1 MAQEY
6 VVYLENKIRFN
17 TAAPVSVDEVVA
29 SLRGMER
36 LVTTRFPKAIRQL
49 TGATVKRAE
58 LTVASVEE
66 GSLIEETVVS
76 LVFGSKKHFDKFIGS
91 IRAKFVS
98 KNDKG
103 ETVVKGWVAG
113 SLLVG
118 IAVMGIAYYQK
129 DATPAAPVGGLVTVN
144 GDNNVIVTIGAEAYE
159 KSPEK
164 FAEAIEKSMTNQQK
178 IAAAKAGV
186 DMLTPART
194 QGVGLDLMSAE
205 GDVEVMSPET
215 SRKIPAAI
223 EKRDQSEDKLY
234 ERVKL
239 HFRASDSDSDSRGWA
254 GTIPQIVDNR
264 TRVIFADSRDVAK
277 VTYKPSAEVDA
288 TVTYSDALH
297 TRPVLILVE
306 KVY

>member
-1 MAQEY
+1 
-6 VVYLENKIRFN
+6 
-17 TAAPVSVDEVVA
+17 
-29 SLRGMER
+29 MEK

-66 GSLIEETVVS
+66 GSLVEETVVS

-113 SLLVG
+113 ALLVG
-118 IAVMGIAYYQK
+118 IAVTGIGWYQSN
-129 DATPAAPVGGLVTVN
+129 ATPAAPVGGLVTVN

-159 KSPEK
+159 KSPDK

-186 DMLTPART
+186 EMLTPART
-194 QGVGLDLMSAE
+194 QGVGLELMSAE
-205 GDVEVMSPET
+205 GEVEVVSPET
-215 SRKIPAAI
+215 ARKVPATI

-277 VTYKPSAEVDA
+277 VSYKPSAEVDA

>member
-6 VVYLENKIRFN
+6 VVYLENRIRFN
-17 TAAPVSVDEVVA
+17 TTAPVSVDDVVA
-29 SLRGMER
+29 SLRGMET
-36 LVTTRFPKAIRQL
+36 LVTTRFPKAIREL
-49 TGATVKRAE
+49 TGARVKRAE

-76 LVFGSKKHFDKFIGS
+76 LVFGSKKHFEKFIGS

-113 SLLVG
+113 ALLVG
-118 IAVMGIAYYQK
+118 IAVTGIGWYQSN
-129 DATPAAPVGGLVTVN
+129 AMPAAPVGGLVTVN

-159 KSPEK
+159 KSPDK

-186 DMLTPART
+186 EMLTPSRT
-194 QGVGLDLMSAE
+194 QGAGLELMSAE
-205 GDVEVMSPET
+205 GQVEVVSPET
-215 SRKIPAAI
+215 SRKIPATI

-234 ERVKL
+234 ERVNL

-254 GTIPQIVDNR
+254 GTIPQVVDKR

>member
-6 VVYLENKIRFN
+6 VVYLENRIRFN
-17 TAAPVSVDEVVA
+17 TVAPVSVDDVVA
-29 SLRGMER
+29 SLRGMEK

-66 GSLIEETVVS
+66 GSLVEETVVS

-113 SLLVG
+113 ALLVG
-118 IAVMGIAYYQK
+118 IAVTGIGWYQSN
-129 DATPAAPVGGLVTVN
+129 ATPAAPVGGLVTVN

-159 KSPEK
+159 KSPDK

-186 DMLTPART
+186 EMLTPART
-194 QGVGLDLMSAE
+194 QGVGLELMSAE
-205 GDVEVMSPET
+205 GEVEVVSPET
-215 SRKIPAAI
+215 ARKVPATI

-277 VTYKPSAEVDA
+277 VSYKPSAEVDA